1 MRRLP
6 IIVCVIAVGAVLA
19 VLGAV
24 LNQSEDR
31 RPDARPDDAVR
42 IAAIGPSVAIILKDL
57 GLEDLIV
64 GRHGYDMALDPA
76 LPVCGD
82 LNGIDY
88 EALLRTRPTHV
99 VVEWDH
105 REKPARLARL
115 AESLRWEV
123 RYERLATLD
132 EVRACAAQLASLFA
146 DELSARGRDPARLL
160 ERMDAAWSRTDANLA
175 GAGRVL
181 LLVATNPPG
190 AVGPGS
196 FHHDVLE
203 RIGGVGALR
212 DAGAYVTMD
221 VEDVIRLAPDAIV
234 LVIPRPR
241 GAPATDPT
249 PEEIARLLGPL
260 ASRKIPAVTNGRVA
274 LIDDPLCQTASTAL
288 IDFADQLARI
298 LRRWSAQ
305 DASNESAGTP

>member
-6 IIVCVIAVGAVLA
+6 IIVCVLA
-19 VLGAV
+19 LAAMLAALGAV
-24 LNQSEDR
+24 LNRTEDPHPNA
-31 RPDARPDDAVR
+31 RPDAAVR
-42 IAAIGPSVAIILKDL
+42 IAAIGPAVAIILKDL

-115 AESLRWEV
+115 ARSLEWDV

-132 EVRACAAQLASLFA
+132 EVRACAARLASQFA
-146 DELSARGRDPARLL
+146 EELSARGRDPARLL
-160 ERMDAAWSRTDANLA
+160 ERMDAAWSTRDADLA
-175 GAGRVL
+175 GAGTVL
-181 LLVATNPPG
+181 LLVGTNPPG

-203 RIGGVGALR
+203 RIGGIGALR
-212 DAGAYVTMD
+212 HARAYVTMD
-221 VEDVIRLAPDAIV
+221 VEDVVRLAPDAIV
-234 LVIPRPR
+234 LVFPRPR

-249 PEEIARLLGPL
+249 PEEINRLLGPL
-260 ASRKIPAVTNGRVA
+260 ASRNIPAVTNGRVA

-288 IDFADQLARI
+288 IDFADQLALI
-298 LRRWSAQ
+298 LRRWSGH
-305 DASNESAGTP
+305 DVSNGSAGTP